1 MNNIN
6 WNLSF
11 LNGMGQF
18 GTKFHI
24 EGDVPHQTFFVS
36 QNLMHWPKNAGR
48 SFFHFV
54 TVHIFDGQ
62 MDGRLWH
69 GQDRPT

>member
-36 QNLMHWPKNAGR
+36 QNLMH
-48 SFFHFV
+48 
-54 TVHIFDGQ
+54 
-62 MDGRLWH
+62 
-69 GQDRPT
+69 